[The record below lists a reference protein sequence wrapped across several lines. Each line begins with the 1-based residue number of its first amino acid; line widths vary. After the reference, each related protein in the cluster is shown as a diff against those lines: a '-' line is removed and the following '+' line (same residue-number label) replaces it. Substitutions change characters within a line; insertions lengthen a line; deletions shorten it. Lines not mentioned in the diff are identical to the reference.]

1 MKKRPILLSSL
12 FLVPTL
18 SVPMLAS
25 SCNDPQADEKP
36 SITNDKQLEEA
47 QQKVAQYNAIANT
60 AWEQYSKLDGQKSAL
75 LASLL
80 QESNLVKNQESKVQ
94 LQQSEITTLNAHIQY
109 YKLAQEAK
117 DFATFNKTILELSN
131 DAFNSAIKDLLES
144 MKNIKFNIETNGQEQ
159 KLSYNL
165 VEGKLNKAKS
175 SLSGLEDKLSKNDVA
190 IDNLKISLK
199 AFQRDLETEKDDAK
213 KGEIQEKIEKTQ
225 ADIKNRLEVETPK
238 LDKEIA
244 KAKADIETI
253 QNLLMQVQNALL
265 KESLHGN
272 AQAYNAKVAELKK
285 KIADQEKVIAQSKNE
300 LKIQTDK
307 YNSFKATIDQKI
319 AAIVPDL
326 ETAYNQYT
334 TTFDILKKLNTD
346 IYNYDLEAL
355 DKTGIDPQQGQG
367 TNLTKEEL
375 QAIINPDIEFSNY
388 PVGDKIAQ
396 ARVYQNAYNSTFALS
411 AYPADFSASYGG
423 RVSTSTID
431 STTLSFIS
439 IETLG
444 RPDINKEIKYEINSN
459 GVHEKVKQ
467 GIISPELQRYK
478 LELADAIYVYI
489 PTTDAS
495 GTTTYETK
503 VFDSDD
509 AGIAPKGDNPDGT
522 YSTTVIKRSSSNPRS
537 INSDEFVQAL
547 NKAAKISF
555 RIRPGQF
562 WVTANGERTKYPVK
576 AEDFY
581 SSIVR
586 TFMND
591 ASFRRSHGGNSYI
604 DAEARKLM
612 TTPGKTFSADSTFPN
627 AYIYNLFNID
637 IYGMLNK
644 ANSVQQVPNPQNPEI
659 MDDLFVVNKVDSSP
673 AQFIE
678 FFNTIA
684 TGYDFVPAPSAYIN
698 QMTINNT
705 EDIFAQE
712 VGIRNDKKAYNEI
725 VEAVK
730 SASGLAR
737 ETGIYWYGINPE
749 TTLFAGKYYGKPYD
763 AETFSL
769 SQYLNPYY
777 FDTTYTG
784 SKQTMLK
791 MTTNY
796 LQSPMDPESYKVSS
810 YNKYLSGGLASYRF
824 GELTQNN
831 KSLVLKDPKAYGLSY
846 VQVLSADSLTK
857 SFIWSLIPKASNKPH
872 FNEAF
877 AYAMFGTSLKELTSG
892 TAKGILP
899 YTTVGLGGEF
909 RNILS
914 SAIAWASFA
923 DQLSIGNPSYP
934 WITALAP
941 DANIKSSDSDN
952 SLPNN
957 SLRPNHDIIN
967 GSFVIDAATGE
978 RVVFEA
984 TGETFLKPS
993 DTKNL
998 NVAAQDAS
1006 KSVVYQQMQVRM
1018 KALLDQVYEQHPE
1031 ISDQQVQIEI
1041 MWPYGNI
1048 NQTQKLAYQNY
1059 AATINGLD
1067 PRIKFTI
1074 IDFPTENKN
1083 AFFDYWLSDTTPFLR
1098 MGWGYDYNGIGSG
1111 LTAYS
1116 QSLNL
1121 TALFAN
1127 ILVNQEFAN
1136 KLKIGYPQ
1144 IYKAA
1149 QAFNKFISAPGHKLS
1164 VSLEDIANNLTSAEL
1179 QNIENWLGTSKY
1191 ANGQIVPLEESE
1203 MNSDYIGYS
1212 DLNAKFWLEY
1222 NNDPSVT
1229 KKDLLD
1235 LAVEISNIT
1244 GAVPDMFNLTASK
1257 SPFAQALTNPNYILP
1272 ITFNGFIDNTNYRV
1286 AKPKK

>member
-12 FLVPTL
+12 FLVPGL
-18 SVPMLAS
+18 GIPMLAS
-25 SCNDPQADEKP
+25 SCNDPQADQKP
-36 SITNDKQLEEA
+36 SITNDKQLKETQE
-47 QQKVAQYNAIANT
+47 KVAQYNAIANT

-80 QESNLVKNQESKVQ
+80 EQSNLVKNQESKVQ
-94 LQQSEITTLNAHIQY
+94 LQQSEITAFNAQIQY

-117 DFATFNKTILELSN
+117 SFATFNKTIVQLPN
-131 DAFNSAIKDLLES
+131 DAFNSTIKDLLEAK
-144 MKNIKFNIETNGQEQ
+144 KNIKFEIESNGK
-159 KLSYNL
+159 KLTVSYNM
-165 VEGKLNKAKS
+165 VEGKLNKTKGA
-175 SLSGLEDKLSKNDVA
+175 LSGLEDKLSNNETA
-190 IDNLKISLK
+190 IDNLKISIK
-199 AFQRDLETEKDDAK
+199 ANERELENTKDDDQIAK
-213 KGEIQEKIEKTQ
+213 
-225 ADIKNRLEVETPK
+225 IKEN
-238 LDKEIA
+238 IA
-244 KAKADIETI
+244 KAKADVEQRTNVDGPQLVKSIASTKAELASV
-253 QNLLMQVQNALL
+253 QGLLAQVQTALL
-265 KESLHGN
+265 KDSLNGN
-272 AQAYNAKVAELKK
+272 ATAYQAKVTELKE
-285 KIADQEKVIAQSKNE
+285 KIKAQEQVIVQSKEE
-300 LKIQTDK
+300 LKTQEAK
-307 YNSFKATIDQKI
+307 YDSFKATIDQKI
-319 AAIVPDL
+319 AALNPQL
-326 ETAYNQYT
+326 QESYNQFT

-346 IYNYDLEAL
+346 IYNYDIEAL
-355 DKTGIDPQQGQG
+355 DKTGLDPEQGKG
-367 TNLTKEEL
+367 TYLTKDQL
-375 QAIINPDIEFSNY
+375 QAIINPDIQFSNS
-388 PVGDKIAQ
+388 PVGDKIAK
-396 ARVYQNAYNSTFALS
+396 ARVFQNAYNSTFALS
-411 AYPADFSASYGG
+411 AYPADFSASYGS

-444 RPDINKEIKYEINSN
+444 RPNIVKDISYKIDST
-459 GVHEKVKQ
+459 GVNEVVKQ
-467 GIISPELQRYK
+467 AIVSPELQRYK

-489 PTTDAS
+489 PTTDTS
-495 GTTTYETK
+495 GKTTYETK

-509 AGIAPKGDNPDGT
+509 AGLAPKGDNPDGT
-522 YSTTVIKRSSSNPRS
+522 YSTTVVKRSSSNPRS
-537 INSDEFVQAL
+537 INSDEFIQAL
-547 NKAAKISF
+547 SKAAKISF

-562 WVTANGERTKYPVK
+562 WVDANGQRTQYPIK
-576 AEDFY
+576 AEDFF

-612 TTPGKTFSADSTFPN
+612 TTPGKTFSADGTFPN
-627 AYIYNLFNID
+627 AYLYNLFNID
-637 IYGMLNK
+637 IHAMLNK
-644 ANSVQQVPNPQNPEI
+644 ANSVQQTPNPQNAQI

-673 AQFIE
+673 AQFIN
-678 FFNTIA
+678 FLNTIA

-705 EDIFAQE
+705 ENIYAQE
-712 VGIRNDKKAYNEI
+712 VGIRNDKKAYDEI
-725 VEAVK
+725 VQAVK

-791 MTTNY
+791 MTTSY
-796 LQSPMDPESYKVSS
+796 LQSPMDPEAYKVSS
-810 YNKYLSGGLASYRF
+810 YNKYISGGLANYRF
-824 GELTQNN
+824 NELTQNN

-846 VQVLSADSLTK
+846 VQVLAADSLMK
-857 SFIWSLIPKASNKPH
+857 AFIWNLFPKASNTPH

-877 AYAMFGTSLKELTSG
+877 AYAMYGTSLKELSNG
-892 TAKGILP
+892 TAKGFIP

-909 RNILS
+909 RNIIS

-941 DANIKSSDSDN
+941 DANIKTSDSDS

-967 GSFVIDAATGE
+967 GTFVIDAATGQ
-978 RVVFEA
+978 RIVFDA

-998 NVAAQDAS
+998 NVAAQNAS
-1006 KSVVYQQMQVRM
+1006 KSVAYKQMQARM
-1018 KALLDQVYEQHPE
+1018 KTLLDQVYEQHPE
-1031 ISDQQVQIEI
+1031 ISGQQVQMEI
-1041 MWPYGNI
+1041 MWAYGNI
-1048 NQTQKLAYQNY
+1048 SPAQKLAYQNY
-1059 AATINGLD
+1059 AAAINELD
-1067 PRIKFTI
+1067 PRMHFTI
-1074 IDFPTENKN
+1074 RDFPTENKN
-1083 AFFDYWLSDTTPFLR
+1083 AFFDYWLNDTTPFLR
-1098 MGWGYDYNGIGSG
+1098 VGWGYDYNGIGSG
-1111 LTAYS
+1111 LTAYA
-1116 QSLNL
+1116 QGLNL
-1121 TALFAN
+1121 NAVFAN
-1127 ILVNQEFAN
+1127 IIVNQEYAN

-1144 IYKAA
+1144 LYKVA
-1149 QAFNKFISAPGHKLS
+1149 QAFNKFIQAPGHKLS
-1164 VSLEDIANNLTSAEL
+1164 ISLQDIANNLTSSEIL
-1179 QNIENWLGTSKY
+1179 DIENWLGTSKY
-1191 ANGQIVPLEESE
+1191 VNGQIVPLEASE
-1203 MNSDYIGYS
+1203 MNADYIGYN

-1257 SPFAQALTNPNYILP
+1257 SPFAPALTNPNYIIP
-1272 ITFNGFIDNTNYRV
+1272 ITFNGFTDNTNYRV